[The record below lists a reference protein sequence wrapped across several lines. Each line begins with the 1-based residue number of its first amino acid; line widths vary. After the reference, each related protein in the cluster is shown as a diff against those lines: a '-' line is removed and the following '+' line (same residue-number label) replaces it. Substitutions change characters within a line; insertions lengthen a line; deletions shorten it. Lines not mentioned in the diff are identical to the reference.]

1 LFPLRGQVPISGNW
15 FRIIDAPSLMKARLG
30 SLFIVSVIDILGFGI
45 LIPLVPYMGVRFN
58 APPQWITPIMGAYS
72 LCQLVAAPF
81 WGNLSDRYGRR
92 PILMT
97 SLAGA
102 CVSYLVLGFANSIW
116 WLLVSRMLGG
126 FMAGNIS
133 AAFAYASDV
142 SEPQQRAASLGLI
155 GAAIGIGFTVGP
167 AIGGV
172 LAGND
177 LQTASFLLPASV
189 SAGLSV
195 LAILLVA
202 FMLPES
208 NTRELRAQRR
218 EGPRAGPIRLL
229 LERPALRLIAGAA
242 LLVTTAQSIL
252 DSILGL
258 WALDKY
264 GFGPRTVGL
273 LIFCVAVLAVL
284 TQGAL
289 VRVLV
294 PRLGEPKLATIGVLT
309 FVTGLLIVSEAPG
322 VGFTVMGLALC
333 GVGVG
338 AFTPSNSA
346 LASKQSDAHDRG
358 AVMGTYQSSSSLAR
372 VIGPFAS
379 GPMYAAL
386 GSKAP
391 FLAGACVALPAAW
404 LIWRLRRRLR
414 LSHPQ
419 SAPER

>member
-1 LFPLRGQVPISGNW
+1 
-15 FRIIDAPSLMKARLG
+15 MKARLG

-102 CVSYLVLGFANSIW
+102 CVSYLILGFANNIW

-142 SEPQQRAASLGLI
+142 SEPEHRAAALGLI

-167 AIGGV
+167 AVGGV

-177 LQTASFLLPASV
+177 LQTASFLLPATV
-189 SAGLSV
+189 SAALSL
-195 LAILLVA
+195 LAIALVV

-208 NTRELRAQRR
+208 NTPQLRARR
-218 EGPRAGPIRLL
+218 HEGPRTGPIRLL
-229 LERPALRLIAGAA
+229 LERPALRFVAAAA

-273 LIFCVAVLAVL
+273 LLFCVAVLAVL

-294 PRLGEPKLATIGVLT
+294 PRLGEPKLAIIGVLT

-322 VGFTVMGLALC
+322 VGVTVLGLALC

-346 LASKQSDAHDRG
+346 LASKQSNAHDRG

-404 LIWRLRRRLR
+404 LIWRLKRRLR

-419 SAPER
+419 PAPER

>member
-1 LFPLRGQVPISGNW
+1 
-15 FRIIDAPSLMKARLG
+15 MKARLG

-58 APPQWITPIMGAYS
+58 VPPEWITPIMGAYS
-72 LCQLVAAPF
+72 LCQLIAAPF
-81 WGNLSDRYGRR
+81 WGRMSDRYGRR

-102 CVSYLVLGFANSIW
+102 CVSYLILGFANTVW
-116 WLLVSRMLGG
+116 WLLASRMLGG

-142 SEPQQRAASLGLI
+142 SEPQKRAASLGLI

-177 LQTASFLLPASV
+177 LKTADFLLPASV
-189 SAGLSV
+189 SACLSV

-208 NTRELRAQRR
+208 NTAEMRAAQRG
-218 EGPRAGPIRLL
+218 EGSGKGPVALL
-229 LERPALRLIAGAA
+229 LERPALRFIAGAA
-242 LLVTTAQSIL
+242 LLVTIAQSML

-258 WALDKY
+258 WALGKY

-273 LIFCVAVLAVL
+273 LIFCIAVLAVL

-294 PRLGEPKLATIGVLT
+294 PRLGETKLATLGVLL
-309 FVTGLLIVSEAPG
+309 FVTGLLIVSETSG
-322 VGFTVMGLALC
+322 IGFTVAGLALC
-333 GVGVG
+333 GMGVG

-346 LASKQSDAHDRG
+346 LASKQAGAHDRG
-358 AVMGTYQSSSSLAR
+358 VVMGTYQSSSSLAR

-379 GPMYAAL
+379 GPLYAAL
-386 GSKAP
+386 GSRAP
-391 FLAGACVALPAAW
+391 FLTGACVALPAAW
-404 LIWRLRRRLR
+404 LIWQLRQRPQ
-414 LSHPQ
+414 LSHPRH
-419 SAPER
+419 AP

>member
-1 LFPLRGQVPISGNW
+1 
-15 FRIIDAPSLMKARLG
+15 MKQSRLG
-30 SLFIVSVIDILGFGI
+30 SLFVVSVIDILGFGI

-58 APPQWITPIMGAYS
+58 APPEWITPIMGSYS
-72 LCQLVAAPF
+72 LCQLIAAPF
-81 WGNLSDRYGRR
+81 WGRLSDRYGRR
-92 PILMT
+92 PILMS

-102 CVSYLVLGFANSIW
+102 CVSYLILGFGTGIGS
-116 WLLVSRMLGG
+116 LLLSRMIGG

-142 SEPQQRAASLGLI
+142 SAPEKRAASLGLI
-155 GAAIGIGFTVGP
+155 GAAIGTGFTVGP

-177 LQTASFLLPASV
+177 LRTANFLLPALV
-189 SAGLSV
+189 SACLSV
-195 LAILLVA
+195 LAILLVV

-208 NTRELRAQRR
+208 NTAEQRARHEDQPDT
-218 EGPRAGPIRLL
+218 GPLRLL

-242 LLVTTAQSIL
+242 LLVTVAQSML
-252 DSILGL
+252 DSIVGL
-258 WALDKY
+258 WALNKY

-289 VRVLV
+289 VRVLA
-294 PRLGEPKLATIGVLT
+294 PRLGEARLATLGVLT
-309 FVTGLLIVSEAPG
+309 FVAGLLIVSEAG
-322 VGFTVMGLALC
+322 NVELTFFGLALV
-333 GVGVG
+333 GVGGG

-346 LASKQSDAHDRG
+346 LASKQAQVRDRG

-379 GPMYAAL
+379 GPLYTAF
-386 GSKAP
+386 GSRAP

-404 LIWRLRRRLR
+404 LIWRLTRQLR
-414 LSHPQ
+414 PSHPQ
-419 SAPER
+419 PAPER